1 MWSMERAGEDDVY
14 GPNGYSPSTR
24 IASGVLAL
32 TQLYTP
38 DNVFVLRIAVKP
50 FSDASLPLQ
59 V

>member
-1 MWSMERAGEDDVY
+1 MERAGEDDVY